1 VPGRITGLRAL
12 RLLRLRS
19 VTATDDDLR
28 RLITR
33 CSSVEGLEIVN
44 VHKAKSSV
52 ISAPRL
58 EK

>member
-44 VHKAKSSV
+44 VHKAKSIV